1 MLKKTEI
8 EKQIQEML
16 KSGIIQPSTSPFSSP
31 ILLLKKKDN
40 TWRMCID
47 YQKLN
52 IITVEN
58 KYLICVIDKLLDE

>member
-58 KYLICVIDKLLDE
+58 KYLIRVIDKLLDE